1 LKNEYIG
8 KLVKGNDTVGNGLVT
23 GVQKVD
29 NPEYIT
35 HVITVTYPKT
45 GHKDIN
51 YILSE
56 SQLKVC
62 GSQTIEF
69 IE

>member
-1 LKNEYIG
+1 MKNQFIG

-23 GVQKVD
+23 GEQKVK

-35 HVITVTYPKT
+35 HVVTVTYPKT
-45 GHKDIN
+45 GHKDIY
-51 YILSE
+51 YIPNKSNTH
-56 SQLKVC
+56 

>member
-1 LKNEYIG
+1 MKDEFIG

-23 GVQKVD
+23 GVQKVEI
-29 NPEYIT
+29 PEYIT
-35 HVITVTYPKT
+35 HALTVTYPKT

-56 SQLKVC
+56 SNVC